1 MRSFITPFYTAL
13 LLLLLPF
20 VAKAQD
26 STYTIKPRLL
36 LDLPLIDA
44 PFVWHA
50 AQMSANKRMGLTDGT
65 NATPN
70 AGDLLRGYENPSMQQ
85 ALAVTKNLHATNY
98 YFTNKLWNGIIRP
111 KDRKSYLLNRV
122 LANVQAGVV
131 DYALAYKLMVFGP
144 AWMHEEFHRSG
155 TTLRGIPTFN
165 ETYYRFGGGIP
176 SASVSHV
183 SDADMVRFKQEAPN
197 ELVRSFASGIEA
209 QYALVRNMQQD
220 NFFQRTQYPN
230 VAMNILITNQAVG
243 YVRQFRAADY
253 DQSIDTM
260 NFYGEE
266 MAERDYVGWDFTA
279 WVYDLHRPDEA
290 YGNRGA
296 HPFGDGIDRAIKRS
310 KLTPEEDA
318 YLVRMGDLQY
328 LNFLSPDMFGFHG
341 FRVGRNTRFNF
352 GARHILTSF
361 GYDLGGDLLLDHKG
375 RQWMLGVHT
384 YHNRDH
390 IFTGIEVARK
400 GLRMSRGEHPCSL
413 DLRAMAWT
421 QPKDGGF
428 YDQQG
433 KFGGLLAVRGSLP
446 VGRVVNAY
454 AEAEGKTDGW
464 VMANPYLNSN
474 VSFRFGVA
482 LDIRH

>member
-1 MRSFITPFYTAL
+1 
-13 LLLLLPF
+13 
-20 VAKAQD
+20 
-26 STYTIKPRLL
+26 
-36 LDLPLIDA
+36 
-44 PFVWHA
+44 
-50 AQMSANKRMGLTDGT
+50 
-65 NATPN
+65 
-70 AGDLLRGYENPSMQQ
+70 
-85 ALAVTKNLHATNY
+85 
-98 YFTNKLWNGIIRP
+98 
-111 KDRKSYLLNRV
+111 
-122 LANVQAGVV
+122 
-131 DYALAYKLMVFGP
+131 
-144 AWMHEEFHRSG
+144 
-155 TTLRGIPTFN
+155 
-165 ETYYRFGGGIP
+165 
-176 SASVSHV
+176 
-183 SDADMVRFKQEAPN
+183 
-197 ELVRSFASGIEA
+197 
-209 QYALVRNMQQD
+209 
-220 NFFQRTQYPN
+220 
-230 VAMNILITNQAVG
+230 
-243 YVRQFRAADY
+243 
-253 DQSIDTM
+253 
-260 NFYGEE
+260 
-266 MAERDYVGWDFTA
+266 
-279 WVYDLHRPDEA
+279 
-290 YGNRGA
+290 
-296 HPFGDGIDRAIKRS
+296 
-310 KLTPEEDA
+310 
-318 YLVRMGDLQY
+318 MGDLQY

-390 IFTGIEVARK
+390 VFTGIEVARK

-421 QPKDGGF
+421 QPEHGGF